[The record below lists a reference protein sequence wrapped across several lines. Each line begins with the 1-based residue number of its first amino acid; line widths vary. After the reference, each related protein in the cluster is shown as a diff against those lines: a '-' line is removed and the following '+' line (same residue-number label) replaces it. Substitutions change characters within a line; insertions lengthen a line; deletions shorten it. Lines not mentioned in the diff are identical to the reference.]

1 LWRRGCSKGVLPR
14 QTAYIQQIRTWQP
27 RLVEVY
33 DTPKKLR
40 ETGEEFRVHQGG
52 LVYPEN
58 HTQSPMP
65 KVPTVAERNTAM
77 QEQHARGRGSD
88 SE

>member
-1 LWRRGCSKGVLPR
+1 MLEGGAPETNRLYPANPNLAAAPRR
-14 QTAYIQQIRTWQP
+14 
-27 RLVEVY
+27 VY